1 MARLLG
7 FCFQCLAMKNP
18 SMIRSIV
25 LTRSLP
31 HGITQLHSFCTYNEI
46 VARMWRWTESA
57 IISKRSGRCVAKWF
71 VRGARSASHG
81 SPDSGRPQSEAIST
95 ERLLTRTWLGRAL
108 LKDDQARPAKGGT
121 HSTCLTSGG
130 GGGRFHGRI
139 EMAVKKD
146 EVGWSGDSSGVVAGT
161 SWRRAPSRWAAQ
173 HIRARW
179 MLVYRRVQQMP

>member
-1 MARLLG
+1 MGNMARLLG
-7 FCFQCLAMKNP
+7 LCFQCLAMKNP

-108 LKDDQARPAKGGT
+108 LKDDQARPA
-121 HSTCLTSGG
+121 
-130 GGGRFHGRI
+130 
-139 EMAVKKD
+139 
-146 EVGWSGDSSGVVAGT
+146 
-161 SWRRAPSRWAAQ
+161 
-173 HIRARW
+173 
-179 MLVYRRVQQMP
+179 